1 MSGYTLAVIGCGTMG
16 VAILSGVF
24 DSQRQILS
32 SNAASLSSSVASL
45 SKPGTTATDEDDLT
59 QLPSRFI
66 ACVNRTESVRRLRK
80 TFANA
85 PDVDVVAGAG
95 ENVKAAQKADVVI
108 LACKPNMVKDILEED
123 GMRDAVDGKLVIS
136 ICAGLRI
143 QQMREWVTP
152 GTKVVRAM
160 PNTPCKIREGMTILS
175 PLPPNLPTLALDRSI
190 LLSIFSAV
198 GKCRFLD
205 EKHFDACTA
214 LAGSGPAFACVFL
227 EAMADGGVM
236 MGLPRTEALELAA
249 QTMQGAARMVM
260 QSGMHPAAIKD
271 SVTTPG
277 GCTIA
282 GLLNLEDGK
291 VRSTVARTIQAA
303 AEHASG
309 LGQTTKK

>member
-1 MSGYTLAVIGCGTMG
+1 MPGYTLAVIGCGTMG
-16 VAILSGVF
+16 VAILSGVL
-24 DSQRQILS
+24 DSQRSQQAQA
-32 SNAASLSSSVASL
+32 AASMASSVSSL
-45 SKPGTTATDEDDLT
+45 HNSSAGDDLT
-59 QLPSRFI
+59 ELPNRYI
-66 ACVNRTESVRRLRK
+66 ATVNRVESVRRLKK
-80 TFANA
+80 TFAQY
-85 PDVDVVAGAG
+85 PDIEIHAGK
-95 ENVKAAQKADVVI
+95 NVQAARDADVI
-108 LACKPNMVKDILEED
+108 LLGCKPQMVQDIITEE
-123 GMRDAVDGKLVIS
+123 GIKEALDGKLVIS

-143 QQMREWVTP
+143 SQMTEWVTP
-152 GTKVVRAM
+152 KTKVVRAM
-160 PNTPCKIREGMTILS
+160 PNTPCKIREGMTILT
-175 PLPPNLPTLALDRSI
+175 PLSPNLPNAKLDRSI

-198 GKCRFLD
+198 GKSRFLD

-309 LGQTTKK
+309 LGQTEK